1 VLFIVIDQGVSAI
14 TGMEILVKT
23 PLGLEKIA
31 AERIKELEEGCV
43 VTAKPKG
50 YEGLV
55 LVEKCSD
62 KYRLASIIEKE
73 VLEAEKV
80 IVMEEVVPARIEA
93 ISEAA
98 ARVAEQKISQDES
111 FAVRT
116 VRRGKHEFT
125 SIDVNTSAGALI
137 AARLGA
143 AVNLDYPDKI
153 VQVEIIQETAGI
165 GILDGRA
172 EWRKM
177 DRDKRSSLPIFGR
190 VSIVQMPYLGPHEG
204 ARQIGSRIGRTI
216 QAYEVMELVVAP
228 STAVDAD
235 ELVVFIQGVEE
246 GIESRYQVQRRSYS
260 RPARRVKVLVQ
271 DLYQLV
277 RERSGEPIIV
287 FEPEGV
293 EIRRAASRLREI
305 FSRGSRVNL
314 LFGSRE
320 GIPKGI
326 YRRAD
331 LVIDLAP
338 EITLPTELAAP
349 AALAEIYTALS
360 MEGYE

>member
-1 VLFIVIDQGVSAI
+1 
-14 TGMEILVKT
+14 MEIIVKT

-31 AERIKELEEGCV
+31 AERIRELEEGCV
-43 VTAKPKG
+43 VTVRPRG

-55 LVEKCSD
+55 IVEKCSD
-62 KYRLASIIEKE
+62 KYQLAGLIEDE

-80 IVMEEVVPARIEA
+80 IIIEEVVPARIDA

-98 ARVAEQKISQDES
+98 ARIAEQKISQDES

-125 SIDVNTSAGALI
+125 SIDVNTRAGALI
-137 AARLGA
+137 AARVGA
-143 AVNLDYPDKI
+143 PVDLDYPDKI
-153 VQVEIIQETAGI
+153 VQIEIVQETAGI
-165 GILDGRA
+165 GILDGRV

-177 DRDKRSSLPIFGR
+177 DRDKKSSLPFFSR
-190 VSIVQMPYLGPHEG
+190 VSVVQMPYLGPHEG
-204 ARQIGSRIGRTI
+204 VRQIGSRIGRAV
-216 QAYEVMELVVAP
+216 QAYEVEELVIAP
-228 STAVDAD
+228 SKAVDAG
-235 ELVVFIQGVEE
+235 ELTVFIQGIEE

-293 EIRRAASRLREI
+293 EIRRATSKLREI
-305 FSRGSRVNL
+305 FSQRGKVNF
-314 LFGSRE
+314 LFGSRD

-326 YRRAD
+326 YRKAD

-349 AALAEIYTALS
+349 AALVEVYTALS